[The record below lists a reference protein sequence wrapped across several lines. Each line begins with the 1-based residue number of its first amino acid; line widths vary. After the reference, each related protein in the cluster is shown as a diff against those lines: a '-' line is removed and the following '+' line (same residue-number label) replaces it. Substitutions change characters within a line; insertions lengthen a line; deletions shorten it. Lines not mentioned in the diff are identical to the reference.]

1 MSEGVPLRPVPFC
14 GVKPG
19 DFLTPSCDLMDEGFE
34 LDAEGGLEEP
44 GRFGI
49 FVRGEREDQECLG
62 CRESDWRG
70 ESKRCGDGRICGVSV
85 QHQSEA
91 QAQAQRGQAQARLE

>member
-49 FVRGEREDQECLG
+49 FVRGEREEQECLG

-70 ESKRCGDGRICGVSV
+70 ESKRCGDCRICGVTV

-91 QAQAQRGQAQARLE
+91 QAQAQARLE